1 MFIRTHLLVLSLCV
15 AVTVLLTSCAET
27 ESVVSS
33 PNTEKALVEKST
45 TLQELRDAA
54 DLARASKG
62 GEDVQATLTYTAEI
76 CSGTYAGTTTNN
88 AIFDAAQWTYYK
100 FYGEAGDVISITVNR
115 STCDMDAGFSL
126 YSGVGTT
133 TDGLSSGG
141 GNTELGFITLRDD
154 DFYQVVGC
162 GPWWDPTLSDY
173 ELTTTGWYTVAV
185 FDVLGSSDGTYTY
198 DLVLSGISCD
208 SDDDGVNDNVDPF
221 PNSDMQENIVIDGCN
236 SGITNAYL
244 GNGTYMMDKVL
255 ECKDNA
261 ANHDEFVSCLA
272 GLTNTWK
279 SAGLITGAQKGSIQ
293 SCGGQSNW
301 P

>member
-1 MFIRTHLLVLSLCV
+1 MI
-15 AVTVLLTSCAET
+15 
-27 ESVVSS
+27 
-33 PNTEKALVEKST
+33 EKANK
-45 TLQELRDAA
+45 LQELNNAA
-54 DLARASKG
+54 NLAKAAKG
-62 GEDVQATLTYTAEI
+62 GEEVQATLTYTAEI
-76 CSGTYAGTTTNN
+76 CSGTFAGTSTNN
-88 AIFDAAQWTYYK
+88 AVYDAAQWTYYK

-115 STCDMDAGFSL
+115 TTCDMDAGFML

-133 TDGLSSGG
+133 TDDLTFFS
-141 GNTELGFITLRDD
+141 GNTELEYIAFQDD
-154 DFYQVVGC
+154 NFSQVVGC
-162 GPWWDPTLSDY
+162 GPFSDPTLTDY
-173 ELTTTGWYTVAV
+173 QLTTTGWYTVAV
-185 FDVLGSSDGTYTY
+185 FDVLGSYGGTYTY
-198 DLVLSGISCD
+198 DLVLTGIACD
-208 SDDDGVNDNVDPF
+208 SDDDGVNDDVDPF
-221 PNSDMQENIVIDGCN
+221 PNSDMQANIVIDGCN